1 MNKSDLKNFAINARL
16 ALLQRVADRAALY
29 GIDEEKCQSRAIVP
43 SSAFHMLDGSV
54 LSAQEVGQRNA
65 LIARISK
72 IGYRQT
78 MEEAAYTWFNRL
90 IAIRYMQQHSLL
102 PVSMRVLPEAPGAL
116 PQILR
121 EAQDV
126 SLPGVEPDQ
135 VLAMLDAN
143 RTDALYRY
151 LLIALCNAL
160 GGWLPGMFQQIT
172 SVAELLFPAALLK
185 ADSVLGE
192 MARLDDDCWNEIEII
207 GWLYQYYITDIN
219 AMVYDGNMSKNK
231 IPKELL
237 PAATQI
243 FTPKWVVQY
252 MSENSLGRLW
262 LEGHPSETLR
272 MKWRYYM
279 DEAPQEPA
287 VAARLAQLRAP
298 YAALQPE
305 QLTVL
310 DPCMGSG
317 HILVYAFDVL
327 MDIYRSVGYTDRDAV
342 QSIVQNNLYG
352 LDIDD
357 RAAQL
362 AYFAVMM
369 KACEYDRRFLRRG
382 VQPHVCAIA
391 ESAPLADLSP
401 FGPEAPLAR
410 ALLDTFKDAKEYGSI
425 LHMPLSLADIRR
437 LADRTAALQS
447 GQHDTL
453 LSMADNAQAAA
464 AIQPLLLQA
473 QIMAAKYDIV
483 ITNPPYLG
491 SSRFSSLLSTYV
503 TANYPEGKSDLST
516 VMYLKAMNDFA
527 KHEGFISFITITSW
541 MFLSSF
547 EKYRAQMLKKQ
558 TIINLVDFGSELF
571 DGKVG
576 HNLIAAWVAK
586 NEYAKYTM
594 TAVRLVD
601 YNFSRRDEKEFEFFQ
616 ERNRYTAQQDNFSKI
631 PGAPVAYW
639 VSEKTASIFTGESIG
654 SYAIAVKGL
663 DTCDNER
670 FVRQWQE
677 VSISS
682 IGFNIEDASST
693 YMHKWYPYT
702 KGGGFR
708 RWYGFYEMVV
718 NWYSDGKDL
727 KNLRTPNGKIKS
739 RPQNTRFYFKSG
751 LTWSSITSYKLSM
764 RYMENSIF
772 GGGGSAMFC
781 EKNELF
787 TLGILNSAVGNY
799 FLSILN
805 PTINFLVNDI
815 LSIPTVGTCKS
826 AEKINGLVKQEIQ
839 LSKTDWDSFETSWDF
854 KKHPMI

>member
-1 MNKSDLKNFAINARL
+1 MLKPFDLQ
-16 ALLQRVADRAALY
+16 ALSIFLCIKVAL
-29 GIDEEKCQSRAIVP
+29 V
-43 SSAFHMLDGSV
+43 
-54 LSAQEVGQRNA
+54 
-65 LIARISK
+65 
-72 IGYRQT
+72 T
-78 MEEAAYTWFNRL
+78 
-90 IAIRYMQQHSLL
+90 
-102 PVSMRVLPEAPGAL
+102 
-116 PQILR
+116 
-121 EAQDV
+121 
-126 SLPGVEPDQ
+126 
-135 VLAMLDAN
+135 
-143 RTDALYRY
+143 
-151 LLIALCNAL
+151 
-160 GGWLPGMFQQIT
+160 
-172 SVAELLFPAALLK
+172 
-185 ADSVLGE
+185 
-192 MARLDDDCWNEIEII
+192 
-207 GWLYQYYITDIN
+207 
-219 AMVYDGNMSKNK
+219 
-231 IPKELL
+231 
-237 PAATQI
+237 
-243 FTPKWVVQY
+243 
-252 MSENSLGRLW
+252 
-262 LEGHPSETLR
+262 
-272 MKWRYYM
+272 
-279 DEAPQEPA
+279 
-287 VAARLAQLRAP
+287 
-298 YAALQPE
+298 
-305 QLTVL
+305 

-391 ESAPLADLSP
+391 ESAPLAELSP
-401 FGPEAPLAR
+401 FGAEKALAQT
-410 ALLDTFKDAKEYGSI
+410 LLDTFRDAKEYGSI
-425 LHMPLSLADIRR
+425 LHVPLSLADIRR

-473 QIMAAKYDIV
+473 QILARQYDAV
-483 ITNPPYLG
+483 ITNPPYMNKFAPTLK
-491 SSRFSSLLSTYV
+491 RYIQDNYTDYKADLFSVFMHRNFDFCKSNGYSAFMTPFVWMFIKSYEKLRQEIIQTKCISTLIQLEYSAFEEATVPICTFVLRNSALNYKGNYLRLSDFKGGMDV
-503 TANYPEGKSDLST
+503 QNEM
-516 VMYLKAMNDFA
+516 VLKAQEDPA
-527 KHEGFISFITITSW
+527 C
-541 MFLSSF
+541 
-547 EKYRAQMLKKQ
+547 KY
-558 TIINLVDFGSELF
+558 
-571 DGKVG
+571 
-576 HNLIAAWVAK
+576 
-586 NEYAKYTM
+586 
-594 TAVRLVD
+594 
-601 YNFSRRDEKEFEFFQ
+601 
-616 ERNRYTAQQDNFSKI
+616 RYTAQQDNFSKI